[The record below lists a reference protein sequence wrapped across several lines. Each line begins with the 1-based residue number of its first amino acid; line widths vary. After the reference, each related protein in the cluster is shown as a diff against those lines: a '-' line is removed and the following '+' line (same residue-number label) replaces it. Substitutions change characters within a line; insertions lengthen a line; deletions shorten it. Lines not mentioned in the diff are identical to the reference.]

1 MNNNIE
7 EEFKK
12 DPLLETLVTY
22 TKLHGRPFSAE
33 ALIAGLPV
41 ETGKPAP
48 ELFSVNSSKSLFSRA
63 ATRAGFQSKV
73 MKLKIDDI
81 SPLFLPCILLLKS
94 DDGKSVNACI
104 LNSFDDTK
112 EHAKIILPQM
122 GEVENEV
129 SVEDLKKEYYGL
141 AIFLKKKLNYEEQ
154 SLDLLDKKETH
165 WLWGTMAQVK
175 HIYRD
180 VILASLLINIFVLAT
195 PLFTMNI
202 YDRVVPNAAIG
213 TLWVLALGV
222 LVVYIIDILLKFI
235 RSHFI
240 EVAGRKTDIVASSIL
255 FERVMDLKI
264 SSMPKSIGSFANVLK
279 EFESIR
285 GFLTSSTISILIDM
299 PFVII
304 FLATIYYIAG
314 GIVIIPLLIMSIILI
329 YTLVMRNKLQQRI
342 KSTYRAAGSKN
353 GVLIESLGAIESLKT
368 LGALGYAQWKWEEAT
383 GDIADKSIHTKFLS
397 SSISTVTSFLVQ
409 LNTVMIIIAGVYMI
423 ADMNLTLGGLIAT
436 VIISSRAISPM
447 GQVASLL
454 ANYEHTKTA
463 YNAIETIMNLPV
475 EHPDGKRF
483 VQRPEYKGIVS
494 FNDVWFTY
502 PEAEK
507 SSLEDVSF
515 KVNEGEHVA
524 LIGKIGSGKSTVQ
537 KLVLGLY
544 HATEGSILIDGIDIK
559 QIDPAD
565 LRKNIA
571 YVSQDIVLFSGTVK
585 ENLIYRAPHA
595 DDEMILKA
603 AKISGVLDF
612 VNKHP
617 KGFDMP
623 VGERGSMLS
632 GGQRQSIAIARAVL
646 LDSPIVILDEPSSS
660 MDNATE
666 QTVIKNL
673 KEYLEGK
680 TLLLVTHK
688 SSLLQLVDR
697 MILFEDGKKVL
708 DDTKENVLNKLGGKR
723 S

>member
-1 MNNNIE
+1 MNEIE
-7 EEFKK
+7 SKFTK
-12 DPLLETLVTY
+12 DQLLETLVIY
-22 TKLHGRPFSAE
+22 TKLHGRPFSAD
-33 ALIAGLPV
+33 ALIAGLPI
-41 ETGKPAP
+41 EKGKSAP
-48 ELFSVNSSKSLFSRA
+48 ELFSVKGSKSLFSRA
-63 ATRAGFQSKV
+63 ATRAGFKSKII
-73 MKLKIDDI
+73 KLDIDDI
-81 SPLFLPCILLLKS
+81 SPLILPCILLLKTA
-94 DDGKSVNACI
+94 DGGHVKACI
-104 LNSFDDTK
+104 LESFDETK
-112 EHAKIILPQM
+112 ENAKIILPEM

-129 SVEDLKKEYYGL
+129 SLEKLKKEYYGL
-141 AIFLKKKLNYEEQ
+141 SIFLKKKLNYEEQ
-154 SLDLLDKKETH
+154 TLDILEKKEAH
-165 WLWGTMAQVK
+165 WFWGTIAQVK
-175 HIYRD
+175 NIYRD
-180 VILASLLINIFVLAT
+180 VILASVLINLFVLAT
-195 PLFTMNI
+195 PLFTMNV
-202 YDRVVPNAAIG
+202 YDRVVPNGAIG
-213 TLWVLALGV
+213 TLWALSIGI
-222 LVVYIIDILLKFI
+222 LVIYAIDITLKFI

-240 EVAGRKTDIVASSIL
+240 EVAARKTDIIMSSIL

-285 GFLTSSTISILIDM
+285 AFLTSSTISLLIDM

-304 FLATIYYIAG
+304 FLLTIYYIAG
-314 GIVIIPLLIMSIILI
+314 AIVLIPIFIMIVILI
-329 YTLVMRNKLQQRI
+329 YTLAMRNKLQERI

-397 SSISTVTSFLVQ
+397 ASISTVTSFLVQ
-409 LNTVMIIIAGVYMI
+409 LNTVMVIIAGVYMI
-423 ADMNLTLGGLIAT
+423 DAMNLTLGGLIAT

-454 ANYEHTKTA
+454 ASFEHTKTA
-463 YNAIETIMNLPV
+463 FNAIESIMKLPV

-483 VQRPEYKGIVS
+483 VQRPDYKGNVT
-494 FNDVWFTY
+494 FQDVWFTY

-507 SSLEDVSF
+507 SSLEDVNF
-515 KVNEGEHVA
+515 KIAQGEHVA
-524 LIGKIGSGKSTVQ
+524 LVGKIGSGKSTVQ
-537 KLVLGLY
+537 KLILGLY
-544 HATEGSILIDGIDIK
+544 HAKEGSVLIDGIDIK

-603 AKISGVLDF
+603 SKISGILDF

-617 KGFDMP
+617 KGFDMQ

-632 GGQRQSIAIARAVL
+632 GGQRQSIAIARAIL
-646 LDSPIVILDEPSSS
+646 LDSPIVILDEPTSS
-660 MDNATE
+660 MDSATE
-666 QTVIKNL
+666 QSIIKNL
-673 KEYLEGK
+673 KDYLEGK
-680 TLLLVTHK
+680 TLILVTHK
-688 SSLLQLVDR
+688 SSLLSLVNR
-697 MILFEDGKKVL
+697 MILFEDGKKML
-708 DDTKENVLNKLGGKR
+708 DGAKEDIINKLSGKK

>member
-1 MNNNIE
+1 MTDIE
-7 EEFKK
+7 NKFIK

-33 ALIAGLPV
+33 ALVSGLPV
-41 ETGKPAP
+41 ERGKPAP
-48 ELFSVNSSKSLFSRA
+48 ELFSVNGSKALFSRA
-63 ATRAGFQSKV
+63 AARAGFKSKI
-73 MKLKIDDI
+73 MKLDIDDI
-81 SPLFLPCILLLKS
+81 SPLILPCILLLKT
-94 DDGKSVNACI
+94 DDGNSIKACI
-104 LNSFDDTK
+104 LESFDDTK
-112 EHAKIILPQM
+112 EHAKIILPEM

-129 SVEDLKKEYYGL
+129 SIETLKNEYYGL
-141 AIFLKKKLNYEEQ
+141 SIFLKKKLNYEEQ
-154 SLDLLDKKETH
+154 SLDIIDKKESH
-165 WLWGTMAQVK
+165 WFWGTMSQVK
-175 HIYRD
+175 SIYRD
-180 VILASLLINIFVLAT
+180 VIIASLLINIFVLAT
-195 PLFTMNI
+195 PLFTMNV
-202 YDRVVPNAAIG
+202 YDRVVPNGTTG
-213 TLWVLALGV
+213 TLWVLAIGI
-222 LVVYIIDILLKFI
+222 LVVYAIDITLKFI

-240 EVAGRKTDIVASSIL
+240 EVAGRKTDIVISSIL

-285 GFLTSSTISILIDM
+285 AFLTSSTISILVDM

-304 FLATIYYIAG
+304 FLVTIYYIAG
-314 GIVIIPLLIMSIILI
+314 VVVLIPLFIMAAILI
-329 YTLVMRNKLQQRI
+329 YTLIMRNKLQERI

-397 SSISTVTSFLVQ
+397 ASISTVTSFLVQ

-423 ADMNLTLGGLIAT
+423 VDMNLTLGGLIAV
-436 VIISSRAISPM
+436 VIISSRTIAPM

-463 YNAIETIMNLPV
+463 YSAIEDVMNLPV

-483 VQRPEYKGIVS
+483 VQRPEYKGIVT
-494 FNDVWFTY
+494 FENVWFTY
-502 PEAEK
+502 PGGEK
-507 SSLEDVSF
+507 ASLEDNSF
-515 KVNEGEHVA
+515 KINQGEHVG
-524 LIGKIGSGKSTVQ
+524 LVGKIGSGKSTVQ
-537 KLVLGLY
+537 KLILGLY
-544 HATEGSILIDGIDIK
+544 HASEGSVLIDGIDIK

-595 DDEMILKA
+595 DDTMILKA
-603 AKISGVLDF
+603 ANISGVLDF

-632 GGQRQSIAIARAVL
+632 GGQRQSIAIARAIL
-646 LDSPIVILDEPSSS
+646 LDSPIVILDEPTSA

-666 QTVIKNL
+666 QKIINNL
-673 KEYLEGK
+673 KDYLDGK
-680 TLLLVTHK
+680 TLVLVTHK
-688 SSLLQLVDR
+688 SSLLKLVDR
-697 MILFEDGKKVL
+697 MILFEDGKKML
-708 DDTKENVLNKLGGKR
+708 DDSKEKILNKLSGK
-723 S
+723 